1 MAEQI
6 AASSIVAPGFK
17 GLNSQDSQVQLEAGF
32 ASQALN
38 CVIDKFG
45 RIGARKGWSKV
56 NAVNT
61 DLGSNPIQTL
71 FEVVDPDGNHLISAG
86 NNKLFTGTTTLTQKL
101 VRNQANSAN
110 KTYTISANYWQGA
123 SLPYG
128 EGQDAKPHGYL
139 VQATHEP
146 LVYHKMPTPGTGAT
160 FEVTTVGG
168 GGAITAV
175 SVTAAGSGYSV
186 GDVLTISG
194 GTGTGA
200 IFTVATLTGTGV
212 ATVTLT
218 NAGTG
223 YTALDALTSLTT
235 TVIDPHTH
243 TGDFGFQTLGDIG
256 ELPPG
261 YSASEFKPNCA
272 IAAYGRIW
280 MADIAGDRQTVYFS
294 RLLNGTDF
302 NGGDSGSLS
311 LGEVFP
317 GNDKIVALAAHNGF
331 LIIFGTN
338 NIAIYANPIDVTQ
351 LTLAEFIPNVGCI
364 ARDSVVSTGVDVMFL
379 SNSGVRSLQ
388 RLVIEKSLPFR
399 DVSKNVRD
407 ELMQKANSETN
418 KVGIK
423 AAYSP
428 QDAFYI
434 LTFPT
439 VKEVYCFDLRATLE
453 DGAARVTMWNKIEP
467 TALLVNDAKELL
479 IGKVGYIGKYQNYLD
494 DTTTY
499 RLQYYT
505 TYFDLGQSTIQKI
518 LKRISWTIIGGSGQ
532 ALVTKWGFDYSD
544 SFFSQTEVLGQS
556 TVSEYNIAEYNIGE
570 YSSGIVIAKVNK
582 QVGGAG
588 VVMQIG
594 LESEINQN
602 PVSIQKVDVSAKIG
616 KIV

>member
-6 AASSIVAPGFK
+6 AASSIGAPGFK
-17 GLNSQDSQVQLEAGF
+17 GLNTQDSQVQLDSGF
-32 ASQALN
+32 ASQAYN

-61 DLGSNPIQTL
+61 DLGSNPIQFL
-71 FEVVDPDGNHLISAG
+71 FEVVDPAGNHLISAG
-86 NNKLFTGTTTLTQKL
+86 NNKLFTGTTTLTEKK
-101 VRNQANSAN
+101 VRNAANNAD
-110 KTYTISANYWQGA
+110 KTYTITANYWQGA
-123 SLPYG
+123 SLPFG
-128 EGQDAKPHGYL
+128 EGKTALPHGYL

-146 LVYHKMPTPGTGAT
+146 LVYHTLP
-160 FEVTTVGG
+160 V
-168 GGAITAV
+168 
-175 SVTAAGSGYSV
+175 AGSANPHSH
-186 GDVLTISG
+186 DSG
-194 GTGTGA
+194 T
-200 IFTVATLTGTGV
+200 
-212 ATVTLT
+212 
-218 NAGTG
+218 
-223 YTALDALTSLTT
+223 Y
-235 TVIDPHTH
+235 
-243 TGDFGFQTLGDIG
+243 GFQTLGDVG
-256 ELPPG
+256 SLPPG

-272 IAAYGRIW
+272 LAAYGRIW

-294 RLLNGTDF
+294 RLLNGSEF

-317 GNDKIVALAAHNGF
+317 ANDKIVALAAHNGF

-364 ARDSVVSTGVDVMFL
+364 ARDSVVSTGIDIMFL

-388 RLVIEKSLPFR
+388 RLILEKSLPFR

-434 LTFPT
+434 LVFPT

-453 DGAARVTMWNKIEP
+453 DGANRVTIWNKIEP
-467 TALLVNDAKELL
+467 TALVVTDTKELL
-479 IGKVGYIGKYQNYLD
+479 IGKVGYIGKYEKYLD
-494 DTTTY
+494 DTATY

-505 TYFDLGQSTIQKI
+505 TYFDLGQPTIEKI
-518 LKRISWTIIGGSGQ
+518 LKRIAWTIISGSSQ
-532 ALVTKWGFDYSD
+532 AIVTKWGFDYTE
-544 SFFSQTEVLGQS
+544 SFRSATEILGQAD
-556 TVSEYNIAEYNIGE
+556 VSEYNVAEYNVGE
-570 YSSGIVIAKVNK
+570 YSEGIVIARLTK
-582 QVGGAG
+582 QVGGVG
-588 VVMQIG
+588 LVIQIG
-594 LESEINQN
+594 LETDINQN
-602 PVSIQKVDVSAKIG
+602 PMSIQKMDVSAKIG